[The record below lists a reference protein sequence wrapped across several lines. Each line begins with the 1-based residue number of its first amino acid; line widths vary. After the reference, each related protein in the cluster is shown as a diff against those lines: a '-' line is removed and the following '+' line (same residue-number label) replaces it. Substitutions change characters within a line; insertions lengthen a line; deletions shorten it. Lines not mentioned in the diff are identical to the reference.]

1 MSWPEACMLAASRL
15 TSASAFCPDKLV
27 NIEHHRQVM
36 LKPIFLAPVEFRQ
49 LVGFLWACVS
59 VSTEQLS
66 ARAGSRVHAGHRVQ

>member
-36 LKPIFLAPVEFRQ
+36 LKVHISGSCGIQTVSWLPLG
-49 LVGFLWACVS
+49 LCLCVHRTA
-59 VSTEQLS
+59 VS
-66 ARAGSRVHAGHRVQ
+66 